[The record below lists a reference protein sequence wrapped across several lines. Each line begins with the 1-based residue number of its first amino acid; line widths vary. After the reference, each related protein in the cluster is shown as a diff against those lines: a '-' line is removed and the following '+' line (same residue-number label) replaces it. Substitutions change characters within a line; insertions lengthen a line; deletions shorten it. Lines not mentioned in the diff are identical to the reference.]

1 MISKLIEY
9 SARNKFLVLL
19 LIFFASAWGL
29 WALLR
34 VPLDAIPDLSDAQVI
49 VYTEWPGRSPQIM
62 EDQITYPIVS
72 SLIAAPRVKY
82 VRGISMV
89 GDSFVYVV
97 FEDGTDI
104 YWARSRVLEYMQ
116 GLGRKLPEGVTPTLG
131 PDATGVGWVFQYALV
146 DSSGRRSLAE
156 LRTLQDWYLRYW
168 LSSVPGVAE
177 VATVGGFVK
186 QYQVTVNPQTLLAY
200 GLPLKTVVEAI
211 RRSNNEVG
219 GRVLEISGV
228 EHFVRGLG
236 YIRSLEDIE
245 IIPVGTDGQGTP
257 ILVRDIG
264 QVQLGP
270 DLRRGIA
277 ELNGEGEAVGG
288 VVVMRYG
295 GNALTVIRAVKEKLE
310 EVKRSLPEGVSIVT
324 TYDRSSLILR
334 AIDTLKATLGEEMIV
349 VSLVIIIFLFHFRS
363 SLIPIFTLPIAVLLS
378 FIPMYYLGVTANIMS
393 LGGIAIA
400 IGAMVDAAII
410 MVENAH
416 KRLDEWQ
423 QEGGVGSREEVIIE
437 AFKEVGTPIFF
448 ALLVITVSFIPIF
461 VLEAQEGRLF
471 KPLAYTKT
479 FSMAFAALLAVT
491 LTPALATFLIRGR
504 IHSEEYHPVSRVLI
518 ALYEP
523 VVAFVVRF
531 RKTMVVAAVVV
542 MALSLPVFT
551 QLGSEFMPPLNEGT
565 LLYMPTALPGL
576 SITQAR
582 RVLQAQDQMLKGFP
596 EVETVFG
603 KIGRA
608 NSPTD
613 PAPLNMVETV
623 VNLKPP
629 EEWRTVEMERWYSAW
644 APEWLKG
651 PLQRLWPEERPLT
664 WDELLG
670 EMDKTL
676 KFPGMPNIFWM
687 PIQTRTEMLAT
698 GIRSV
703 LGIKVFGPDLQS
715 IEQAGLRIEAVLAP
729 LRGTRSAY
737 YDRAAGG
744 YYLDFEVRRMEAARY
759 GLTVGDVQDII
770 ETAIGGKNITWTV
783 EGRERYAVNL
793 RYPRELRDDMEKL
806 KRVLVHTPTGA
817 LVPMAQLADIR
828 YTSGPPMVRDEDA
841 QLVGYVFVDVAGRDL
856 GGYVAEAKR
865 TVAERVQLPPGVHLA
880 WAGQFQYLERAK
892 EKLMMIVPFTL
903 LLVFVLIYL
912 NTGSVTKTVIV
923 LLAVPFSLVGA
934 VWLLYLLDYNMSVAV
949 WVGLIALAGLDA
961 ETGVVMLLYLDLAY
975 EQMKREGQM
984 KSFADLREAV
994 MQGAVKRIRPKMM
1007 TVTAIL
1013 VGLLPIMWGHGTG
1026 ADVMKRIAAPMI
1038 GGVITSGILEL
1049 LIYPA
1054 IYTLWKWRWEVRPAL
1069 GAQAK
1074 GG

>member
-1 MISKLIEY
+1 MIGKLIEY
-9 SARNKFLVLL
+9 NAKNRFLVLL
-19 LIFFASAWGL
+19 LLFFASAWGL

-34 VPLDAIPDLSDAQVI
+34 VPLDAIPDLSDVQVI

-82 VRGISMV
+82 VRGVSMI

-104 YWARSRVLEYMQ
+104 YWARSRVLEYLQ
-116 GLGRKLPEGVTPTLG
+116 GIARRLPEGVTPTLG

-146 DSSGRRSLAE
+146 DRSGKHSLAE
-156 LRTLQDWYLRYW
+156 LRSLQDWYLRYW

-186 QYQVTVNPQTLLAY
+186 QYQVTVNPQALLAY
-200 GLPLKTVVEAI
+200 NLPLETVIEAI

-219 GRVLEISGV
+219 GRVLEVSSV

-236 YIRSLEDIE
+236 YIRSLRDIE
-245 IIPVGTDGQGTP
+245 DIPVGTDGKGTP
-257 ILVRDIG
+257 IRVRDIG
-264 QVQLGP
+264 QVQFGP

-288 VVVMRYG
+288 IVVMRYG
-295 GNALTVIRAVKEKLE
+295 ENAVTVIREVKEKLE
-310 EVKRSLPEGVSIVT
+310 EVRRSLPEGVEIVT
-324 TYDRSSLILR
+324 TYDRSNLILR
-334 AIDTLKATLGEEMIV
+334 AIATLKATLQEEMAI
-349 VSLVIIIFLFHFRS
+349 VSLVIIVFLFHLRS
-363 SLIPIFTLPIAVLLS
+363 SLIPIFTLPIAVLLA

-423 QEGGVGSREEVIIE
+423 RQGRPGSRERVIIE
-437 AFKEVGTPIFF
+437 AFKEVGPAIFF

-461 VLEAQEGRLF
+461 ALESQEGRLF
-471 KPLAYTKT
+471 KPLAYTT
-479 FSMAFAALLAVT
+479 MFSMAFAAALAVT
-491 LTPALATFLIRGR
+491 LTPALATFFIRGR
-504 IHSEEYHPVSRVLI
+504 IHSEERHPVSRMLI
-518 ALYEP
+518 ALYHP
-523 VVAFVVRF
+523 IVAFVVRF

-542 MALSLPVFT
+542 MALSLPVFAK
-551 QLGSEFMPPLNEGT
+551 LGSEFMPPLNEGT
-565 LLYMPTALPGL
+565 LLYMPTALPGM
-576 SITQAR
+576 SVTQAR
-582 RVLQAQDQMLKGFP
+582 QVLQTQDQLLRGFP
-596 EVETVFG
+596 ETEMVAG

-629 EEWRTVEMERWYSAW
+629 EAWRTVKVERWHSGW
-644 APEWLKG
+644 TPDWLKA
-651 PLQRLWPEERPLT
+651 PLQRLWPEERPMT
-664 WDELLG
+664 WDELLD
-670 EMDKTL
+670 EMDQTL

-703 LGIKVFGPDLQS
+703 LGIKVFGPDLES
-715 IEQAGLRIEAVLAP
+715 IEQVGTRIEAVLGP
-729 LRGTRSAY
+729 LRGTRSAF

-744 YYLDFEVRRMEAARY
+744 YYLDFDVRRAEAARY
-759 GLTVGDVQDII
+759 GLTVGDVQDVI
-770 ETAIGGKNITWTV
+770 ETAIGGKHITWTV
-783 EGRERYAVNL
+783 EGRERYSVNL
-793 RYPRELRDDMEKL
+793 RYPRELRDDVEKL
-806 KRVLVHTPTGA
+806 KRTLIHTPAGP
-817 LVPMAQLADIR
+817 LVPMAQLADLR
-828 YTSGPPMVRDEDA
+828 YSVGPPMVRDEDA

-856 GGYVAEAKR
+856 GGYVAEAKQ
-865 TVAERVQLPPGVHLA
+865 TLAERIALPPGVHLA
-880 WAGQFQYLERAK
+880 WAGQFQYLERAQ
-892 EKLMMIVPFTL
+892 EKLMFIVPLTL
-903 LLVFVLIYL
+903 LVVFVLIYL
-912 NTGSVTKTVIV
+912 NTGSAVKTLIV
-923 LLAVPFSLVGA
+923 FLAVPFSLVGA
-934 VWLLYLLDYNMSVAV
+934 VWLLYLLGYNLSVAV

-975 EQMKREGQM
+975 EQMKREGRM
-984 KSFADLREAV
+984 KSFADLQEAV

-1007 TVTAIL
+1007 TVMAIL
-1013 VGLLPIMWGHGTG
+1013 VGLLPILWSSGTG
-1026 ADVMKRIAAPMI
+1026 ADVMKRIAAPML
-1038 GGVITSGILEL
+1038 GGIVTSAVLEL

-1054 IYTLWKWRWEVRPAL
+1054 IYTLWKWRWEVKPAH
-1069 GAQAK
+1069 GDQD
-1074 GG
+1074 

>member
-9 SARNKFLVLL
+9 SARNRFLVLL
-19 LIFFASAWGL
+19 LLFFACAWGL

-49 VYTEWPGRSPQIM
+49 IYTEWPGRSPQIM

-116 GLGRKLPEGVTPTLG
+116 GLARKLPEGITPTLG

-146 DSSGRRSLAE
+146 DESGRRSLAE

-186 QYQVTVNPQTLLAY
+186 QYQVTVNPQALLAY
-200 GLPLKTVVEAI
+200 GLPLSTVVEAI

-245 IIPVGTDGQGTP
+245 IIPVGTDGKGTP

-270 DLRRGIA
+270 DLRRGLA

-295 GNALTVIRAVKEKLE
+295 ENALTVIRAVKEKLE
-310 EVKRSLPEGVSIVT
+310 EVKRSLPEGVRIVT

-334 AIDTLKATLGEEMIV
+334 AIDTLKVTLREEMIV
-349 VSLVIIIFLFHFRS
+349 VSLVIILFLFHLRS
-363 SLIPIFTLPIAVLLS
+363 SAIPIFTLPIAVLLS

-393 LGGIAIA
+393 LGGIAIT

-423 QEGGVGSREEVIIE
+423 QNGQVGSREQVIIE

-448 ALLVITVSFIPIF
+448 ALLVITVSFIPVF
-461 VLEAQEGRLF
+461 ALEAQEGRLF
-471 KPLAYTKT
+471 KPLAYTTT
-479 FSMAFAALLAVT
+479 FSMAFAAALAVT
-491 LTPALATFLIRGR
+491 LTPALATFFIRGR
-504 IHSEEYHPVSRVLI
+504 IRPEESHPVSRVLI
-518 ALYEP
+518 ALYHP
-523 VVAFVVRF
+523 VVAFAVRF
-531 RKTMVVAAVVV
+531 RKTMVVAVVVV
-542 MALSLPVFT
+542 MALSFPIFT

-576 SITQAR
+576 SVTEAR
-582 RVLQAQDQMLKGFP
+582 QVLQTQDQLLKRFP
-596 EVETVFG
+596 EVDTVFG
-603 KIGRA
+603 KIGRS

-623 VNLKPP
+623 VTLKPP
-629 EEWRTVEMERWYSAW
+629 EEWRTVPVERGYSSW
-644 APEWLKG
+644 APAWLKP
-651 PLQRLWPEERPLT
+651 PLNGLWPEERSVT
-664 WDELLG
+664 WDELLK
-670 EMDKTL
+670 EMDRTL
-676 KFPGMPNIFWM
+676 KFPGMTNIFWM

-703 LGIKVFGPDLQS
+703 LGIKVFGPDLES

-729 LRGTRSAY
+729 LRGTRSVY

-744 YYLDFEVRRMEAARY
+744 YYLDFEVRRAEAARY
-759 GLTVGDVQDII
+759 SLTVGDIQDII
-770 ETAIGGKNITWTV
+770 ETAIGGKHITWTV
-783 EGRERYAVNL
+783 EGRERYSVNL
-793 RYPRELRDDMEKL
+793 RYPRELRDDVEKL
-806 KRVLVHTPTGA
+806 KRTLVHTPAGP

-828 YTSGPPMVRDEDA
+828 YTMGPPMVRDEDA
-841 QLVGYVFVDVAGRDL
+841 QLVGYVFVDVVGRDL
-856 GGYVAEAKR
+856 GGYVAEAKQ
-865 TVAERVQLPPGVHLA
+865 TVAERIELPPGVHLA
-880 WAGQFQYLERAK
+880 WVGQFQYLERAQ
-892 EKLMMIVPFTL
+892 EKLMIIVPFTL

-923 LLAVPFSLVGA
+923 FLAVPFSLVGA
-934 VWLLYLLDYNMSVAV
+934 VWLLYLLGYHLSVAV

-975 EQMKREGQM
+975 EQMKREGRM
-984 KSFADLREAV
+984 RSFADLKEAV
-994 MQGAVKRIRPKMM
+994 MQGAVRRIRPKMM

-1038 GGVITSGILEL
+1038 GGVITSAILEL

-1054 IYTLWKWRWEVRPAL
+1054 IYTLWKWRWEVRSA
-1069 GAQAK
+1069 
-1074 GG
+1074 